1 MKISV
6 SDLTSDRKWRSTLG
20 LDEKRFYKLLTVFE
34 NSYLELFGKS
44 MEERQ
49 ASNPSPNLVITSYE
63 SLLFFTLFSLKSG
76 LTYDLLG
83 VVTGMEGSSAQRNQH
98 LGLKIL
104 RNGLSK
110 SGVLPKRNFSSLKA
124 FKAYFEKEGELIL
137 DGVEQRSERP
147 SDYEEQ
153 KERYSGKKKDIQ

>member
-1 MKISV
+1 
-6 SDLTSDRKWRSTLG
+6 
-20 LDEKRFYKLLTVFE
+20 
-34 NSYLELFGKS
+34 

-49 ASNPSPNLVITSYE
+49 ASNPFPNLVITSYE